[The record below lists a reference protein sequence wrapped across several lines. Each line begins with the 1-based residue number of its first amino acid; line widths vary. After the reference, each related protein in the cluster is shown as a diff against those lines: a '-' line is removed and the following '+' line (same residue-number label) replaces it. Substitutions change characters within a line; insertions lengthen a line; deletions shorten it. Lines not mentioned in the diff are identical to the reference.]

1 MQAGQTVAFDAF
13 TFRFIALKMIY
24 HGLERQ
30 MLAVEDVGEAARGD
44 KIMLLPRISLLLE
57 AQIVYLRQLGLEGI
71 VSGKE

>member
-1 MQAGQTVAFDAF
+1 MQAGQTIAFDAF
-13 TFRFIALKMIY
+13 SFCFISLKMIY

-44 KIMLLPRISLLLE
+44 EIMLLPCISLLLE